1 MIPSL
6 VMNLVIAVIW
16 QSLSGAGMVG
26 FGTGLVVG
34 FVMLGIFPNLLGS
47 HEYARRVLAFFRFL
61 KIFLREFVVSNLVIA
76 KAVLFR
82 KREDIH
88 PNFLTYNIDGL
99 RPWEVFLLS
108 QCITLTPGT
117 TAVEISPD
125 FQTMVIHAFDAD
137 DPAAVR
143 ESIDRNLKAAILA
156 FSR

>member
-6 VMNLVIAVIW
+6 VMNLVIAEIW
-16 QSLSGAGMVG
+16 QLLSGAGMVG
-26 FGTGLVVG
+26 FGTGLVLG
-34 FVMLGIFPNLLGS
+34 FVLLASFPNLLGS
-47 HEYARRVLAFFRFL
+47 HEYIRRVLAFFRFL
-61 KIFLREFVVSNLVIA
+61 GVFMREFLLSNLAIA

-82 KREDIH
+82 KKEDIH

-99 RPWEVFLLS
+99 RAWEVFLLS

-117 TAVEISPD
+117 TAVEISAD

-137 DPAAVR
+137 DPDGVR
-143 ESIDRNLKAAILA
+143 ASIDQTLKAAILA